1 MFGKKISM
9 PGPDRQAEETS
20 ARLPVGK
27 VRITAHR
34 VLASSSLA
42 SHPILVL
49 SSNNVLLFSLLL
61 LLTASVSF
69 LSRQS
74 HIPTQYIIPLTFPL
88 RSSLMKTPHSSLLL
102 TMYSTSLCL
111 PSPHFVFFLTDDAF
125 LKGQHRDTS
134 L

>member
-1 MFGKKISM
+1 M

-27 VRITAHR
+27 SQYDFHIRASAQAR

-42 SHPILVL
+42 KHPILVL

-61 LLTASVSF
+61 LLTASESF

-74 HIPTQYIIPLTFPL
+74 HIPT
-88 RSSLMKTPHSSLLL
+88 
-102 TMYSTSLCL
+102 
-111 PSPHFVFFLTDDAF
+111 
-125 LKGQHRDTS
+125 
-134 L
+134 